1 LLKQTGLNIILFMNL
16 SYWEQQSWFA
26 NIDFAIIGSGI
37 VGISCALELRELHP
51 EAKIVVFEKGMLPS
65 GASTKNAGF
74 ACFGSMSEILQ
85 DLETHSQSEV
95 VALISDRL
103 EGLSTLRAA
112 LTDQKIAYSQWGGYE
127 LFPEADSAVFDRC
140 VKNLDAINELL
151 FPIFNAN
158 VFSVVETPFGFEK
171 VASKAIFNKFEGQL
185 DTGKMMTALLEK
197 AASKGILI
205 LNNAPVKDILRNGT
219 LPVLTIGSLNVEAKN
234 ICIATNGFA
243 REFLQE
249 DVQPAR
255 AQVLITKPI
264 KNLAIKGTFHLDCGY
279 YYFRN
284 IDDRILFGGARNL
297 AFDAENTFQTGLTT
311 IIQDKLEQLL
321 KTTILPQTPFE
332 IDTRWSGIMGV
343 GSQKK
348 PIIKQIHPN
357 VYCGVRLGGMGVAIG
372 STIGKELA
380 VLSSKK
386 QPGSFLN

>member
-1 LLKQTGLNIILFMNL
+1 MNL
-16 SYWEQQSWFA
+16 SYWEQQSWFT

-37 VGISCALELRELHP
+37 VGLSCALELRELHP

-85 DLETHSQSEV
+85 DLETHTPNEV
-95 VALISDRL
+95 VALISARL
-103 EGLSTLRAA
+103 KGLSTLRAA
-112 LTDQKIAYSQWGGYE
+112 LTDQRIDYAQLGGYE
-127 LFPEADSAVFDRC
+127 LFPETDSAVFDRC

-158 VFSVVETPFGFEK
+158 VFSVVDTPFGFEK

-197 AASKGILI
+197 AASKGVLI
-205 LNNAPVKDILRNGT
+205 LNNALVKDISQKGASPVFT
-219 LPVLTIGSLNVEAKN
+219 LGNLTVEAKS

-297 AFDAENTFQTGLTT
+297 AFDAENTSQTGLTP

-348 PIIKQIHPN
+348 PIIKKIYPS

-372 STIGKELA
+372 SSIGKELA

-386 QPGSFLN
+386 EQH

>member
-1 LLKQTGLNIILFMNL
+1 MNL
-16 SYWEQQSWFA
+16 SYWEQKSWFT

-37 VGISCALELRELHP
+37 VGLSCALELRELHP
-51 EAKIVVFEKGMLPS
+51 EAKIVVFEKGTLPS

-85 DLETHSQSEV
+85 DLETHSPSEV
-95 VALISDRL
+95 VGLISERL
-103 EGLSTLRAA
+103 KGLSTLRAA
-112 LTDQKIAYSQWGGYE
+112 LTDQRIAYAQLGGYE
-127 LFPEADSAVFDRC
+127 LFPDTDSAVFDKC

-151 FPIFNAN
+151 FPIFSAN
-158 VFSVVETPFGFEK
+158 VFSVVDTPFGFEK
-171 VASKAIFNKFEGQL
+171 VAPKAIFNKFEGQL

-197 AASKGILI
+197 AASKGVLI
-205 LNNAPVKDILRNGT
+205 LNNALVKEISQKGASPVFT
-219 LPVLTIGSLNVEAKN
+219 LGNLTVEAKS

-243 REFLQE
+243 KELLQE

-264 KNLAIKGTFHLDCGY
+264 KNLSIKGTFHLDCGY

-297 AFDAENTFQTGLTT
+297 AFDAENTSQTGLTP
-311 IIQDKLEQLL
+311 IIQDKLEHLL
-321 KTTILPQTPFE
+321 KTTILPQTSFE

-348 PIIKQIHPN
+348 PIIKKIYPG

-372 STIGKELA
+372 SSIGKELA

-386 QPGSFLN
+386 EQH

>member
-1 LLKQTGLNIILFMNL
+1 MNL
-16 SYWEQQSWFA
+16 SYWEQQSWFT

-37 VGISCALELRELHP
+37 VGLSCALELKTLHP

-85 DLETHSQSEV
+85 DLETHSPSEV
-95 VALISDRL
+95 VALISGRL
-103 EGLSTLRAA
+103 NGLSTLRAV
-112 LTDQKIAYSQWGGYE
+112 LTDQRIAYTQLGGYE
-127 LFPEADSAVFDRC
+127 LFPETDSAVFDRC
-140 VKNLDAINELL
+140 SKNLDAINELL

-158 VFSVVETPFGFEK
+158 VFSVVDTPFGFEK
-171 VASKAIFNKFEGQL
+171 VAPKAIFNKFEGQL

-197 AASKGILI
+197 AASKGVLI
-205 LNNAPVKDILRNGT
+205 LNNAPVKDISQNGT
-219 LPVLTIGSLNVEAKN
+219 LPALTIGSLNVEAKN

-297 AFDAENTFQTGLTT
+297 AFDAENTSQTGLTP

-348 PIIKQIHPN
+348 PIIKKIYSS

-372 STIGKELA
+372 SSIGKELA

-386 QPGSFLN
+386 EQH

>member
-1 LLKQTGLNIILFMNL
+1 MNL
-16 SYWEQQSWFA
+16 SYWEQQSWFT

-37 VGISCALELRELHP
+37 VGLSCALELRELHP
-51 EAKIVVFEKGMLPS
+51 EAKIVLFEKGMLPS

-85 DLETHSQSEV
+85 DLETHSPSEV
-95 VALISDRL
+95 VALISSRL
-103 EGLSTLRAA
+103 NGLSTLRAV
-112 LTDQKIAYSQWGGYE
+112 LTDQRIAYTQLGGYE
-127 LFPEADSAVFDRC
+127 LFPETDSVVFDRC
-140 VKNLDAINELL
+140 AKNLDAINELL

-158 VFSVVETPFGFEK
+158 VFSVVDTPFGFEK
-171 VASKAIFNKFEGQL
+171 VAPKAIFNKFEGQL

-197 AASKGILI
+197 AASKGVLI
-205 LNNAPVKDILRNGT
+205 LNNAPVKDILQNGT
-219 LPVLTIGSLNVEAKN
+219 LPVLTIGSLTVEAKN

-243 REFLQE
+243 TEFLQE

-297 AFDAENTFQTGLTT
+297 AFDAENTFQTGLTS

-343 GSQKK
+343 GGQKK